1 MRRKKIRTRS
11 LGEAKLEKFC
21 YGFICHPQVVFKF
34 VLYNKSILT
43 HLQLAPSGFKY
54 AILNSGPV
62 SSFEAFFPDSGLVCI
77 IAYTL

>member
-1 MRRKKIRTRS
+1 MVLFVILKCYS
-11 LGEAKLEKFC
+11 LF
-21 YGFICHPQVVFKF
+21 FINLH
-34 VLYNKSILT
+34 ILT